1 MKKVRNNKFLK
12 KILLG
17 AVASMFLLGYLG
29 LCLSR
34 QDTPQDEPQE
44 VPQGAQ
50 IVTGRDGKQ
59 YYYFANE
66 EDFLKHANETKG
78 KPKAS
83 IKSSRLVAH
92 ADVSPLP
99 SANDINT
106 FTRFC
111 DRFTEN
117 DLKTAVTGL
126 INDFVVSLDGGSIVG
141 DGVTIPKC
149 YTLCGKQRL
158 VYTYKNNTGSQILGT
173 AYETITCFANLGY
186 FTPSQ
191 TLNAEVQEQLADMMD
206 IPFWMGGPVEPNMLC
221 YNRELDDGSIYQ
233 FTVYPSD
240 YNSRTNYVWYG
251 GTLNDGFYFRPS
263 KYNDMVC
270 RTSEST
276 TNFALGSG
284 TGSNYSFV
292 VNTVNN
298 IDTAVTRYGTSNMNF
313 LTSQTIA
320 SNHRVFYCSYV
331 ATNDNTNT
339 VINET
344 IISNHINNWNVSKF
358 PIYRTEIFQAGD
370 VINEN
375 NISNYNDFG
384 ITNINGTLDLDIP
397 VFAAAV
403 AAELAPQLQL
413 GFDGVY
419 SLQPAIGAEFSA
431 ENNDINYLDIVN
443 PLLPDNPSGW
453 QPPSYPAVTTFDL
466 VINPVFPT
474 TQTLPAYLPESA
486 TNIYNVADRMLS
498 PEILP
503 LLVAL
508 ALFGIC
514 IGILM

>member
-34 QDTPQDEPQE
+34 QDTTQDEPQE
-44 VPQGAQ
+44 LPQGAQ

-59 YYYFANE
+59 YYYFSSE
-66 EDFLKHANETKG
+66 EDFLNHANDSKG
-78 KPKAS
+78 KPKVT

-99 SANDINT
+99 SADDINT

-111 DRFTEN
+111 DRFTES

-149 YTLCGKQRL
+149 YTLCGKSRL
-158 VYTYKNNTGSQILGT
+158 NYTKNGQVLFN
-173 AYETITCFANLGY
+173 ETVTCFANLGY

-191 TLNAEVQEQLADMMD
+191 ILNADVQEQLAELMD

-221 YNRELDDGSIYQ
+221 YNRELDDGSVYQ
-233 FTVYPSD
+233 FTCYPAD
-240 YNSRTNYVWYG
+240 YNTRSEYVWSG
-251 GTLNDGFYFRPS
+251 GTANDGFYFRPRNYS
-263 KYNDMVC
+263 NMVC
-270 RTSEST
+270 HTSEAT
-276 TNFALGSG
+276 TTFSLSYG
-284 TGSNYSFV
+284 TGSQYNFKT
-292 VNTVNN
+292 NTVNS
-298 IDTAVTRYGTSNMNF
+298 IDMWANGSGGKYF
-313 LTSQTIA
+313 TSQTIC
-320 SNHRVFYCSYV
+320 SNYRDFYCSYV
-331 ATNDNTNT
+331 ATNDHGTT

-344 IISNHINNWNVSKF
+344 NISNHVNNWNVSKF
-358 PIYRTEIFQAGD
+358 PIYRTEIFKAGD

-419 SLQPAIGAEFSA
+419 SVQPDIGAEFSS

-453 QPPSYPAVTTFDL
+453 EPPSYPAVTTFDL